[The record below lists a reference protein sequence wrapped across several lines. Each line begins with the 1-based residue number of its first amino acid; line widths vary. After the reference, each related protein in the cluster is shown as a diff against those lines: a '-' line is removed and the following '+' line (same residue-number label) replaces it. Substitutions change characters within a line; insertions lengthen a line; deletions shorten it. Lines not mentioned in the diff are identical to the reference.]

1 MSKLD
6 FLSCKNFNICEAPF
20 SPLVNYLIKINPSV
34 LDIVD
39 LSFGF
44 ILFNFTSLLNI
55 KALLP
60 SKILY
65 EDDHFE
71 KTHQKELK

>member
-6 FLSCKNFNICEAPF
+6 FLSCKNFNICEEPF

-39 LSFGF
+39 LSFGG
-44 ILFNFTSLLNI
+44 NFTSLLNI